1 MESKQLHSIIGIWTN
16 ACRFL
21 LAAVFIFSGFV
32 KAVDPLGI
40 QYKIQDY
47 LEVFGWVASV
57 PAFLPFLASVLQAMV
72 EFCLGVY
79 LLFGIRRRMTT
90 LFVVLIMGVMTPLT
104 LWLAL
109 SNPISD
115 CGCFGDAVTLTNW
128 ETFGKNVLL
137 LIAAVSVFKWGNRI
151 TPLVTKRF
159 DWLVAMYTFLYISG
173 MTLYCYRELPVF
185 DFRPYHIGAD
195 IRKGME
201 IPEGEKPTVYET
213 RFILQKDGV
222 EKEFTLENYPDS
234 TWTFVDSK
242 TMVKEQGY
250 EPPIHDFS
258 IIRQED
264 GEDITDE
271 VLDDDN
277 YTFLLVA
284 HQLSQAD
291 DSTIDLINEL
301 YDYSVEHGYQFYC
314 LTSSPD
320 SDIEDWQER
329 TGAEYPFCLMDDITL
344 KTMIR
349 SNPGLMLLKNG
360 VVINKWSVNSLP
372 DEYVLTDRLEKLPLA
387 QINEKTFSH
396 KVVLVLAWFVFPLL
410 FFSMVDVIWEHLPAG
425 MCCIELNTDMKR
437 YLSEKPYGVNY
448 RDFLDVTKK
457 EIGTINR
464 VVMNPPFT
472 HHQDIDHV
480 RRAYDLLDAGG
491 VLVAIMCEST
501 FFRSDKKSVEFRDFL
516 DSVYAQTIKLEPG
529 TFRESGTDV
538 ATRIV
543 KIRKPL

>member
-1 MESKQLHSIIGIWTN
+1 MESKQSHSIVGIWTN

-21 LAAVFIFSGFV
+21 LALVFIFSGFV
-32 KAVDPLGI
+32 KAVDPLGT

-47 LEVFGWVASV
+47 LEAFGWVALV

-72 EFCLGVY
+72 EFCLGIY

-90 LFVVLIMGVMTPLT
+90 LFVVVIMGVMTPLT

-128 ETFGKNVLL
+128 ETFGKYVLL

-159 DWLVAMYTFLYISG
+159 DWLVAMYAFLYILG

-185 DFRPYHIGAD
+185 DFRPYRIGTD

-201 IPEGEKPTVYET
+201 IPEGAKPTVYDT
-213 RFILQKDGV
+213 RFILQKNGV
-222 EKEFTLENYPDS
+222 EKEFTLDDYPDS
-234 TWTFVDSK
+234 TWTFVDSR
-242 TMVKEQGY
+242 TVVKEQGY
-250 EPPIHDFS
+250 EPPIRDFS

-264 GEDITDE
+264 GEDVTDE
-271 VLDDDN
+271 ILTDDK

-291 DSTIDLINEL
+291 DSSIDLINEL

-360 VVINKWSVNSLP
+360 VVINKWSVNNLP
-372 DEYVLTDRLEKLPLA
+372 DEYVLTDRLENLPLA
-387 QINEKTFSH
+387 QVNEKTFSH

-410 FFSMVDVIWEHLPAG
+410 FFSMVDVIWEHFHRKKKLKLK
-425 MCCIELNTDMKR
+425 ENR
-437 YLSEKPYGVNY
+437 
-448 RDFLDVTKK
+448 TK
-457 EIGTINR
+457 
-464 VVMNPPFT
+464 
-472 HHQDIDHV
+472 
-480 RRAYDLLDAGG
+480 
-491 VLVAIMCEST
+491 
-501 FFRSDKKSVEFRDFL
+501 
-516 DSVYAQTIKLEPG
+516 
-529 TFRESGTDV
+529 
-538 ATRIV
+538 
-543 KIRKPL
+543 